1 MIAEELIS
9 YEIPPLKPTDTG
21 TKVLQWME
29 EFKVKDM
36 AVVKSKKYIGII
48 EEADLLDR
56 NNISD
61 KLESYTLNLKKPF
74 VYKQQ
79 HIFDVIGLFVQHDV
93 DVLPVLNEKEEYL
106 GLITSKKILQYLA
119 EIASVAN
126 QGSIITLELNMID
139 YSMTEIARLIES
151 NNAKILAS
159 FITSHPNST
168 KIEVTL
174 KINQT
179 DISRVL
185 QTFERFNYV
194 VTASYNKNNYHQDL
208 KNRYD
213 EFMRFLN
220 P

>member
-21 TKVLQWME
+21 TMVLQWME

-56 NNISD
+56 NNIAD

-79 HIFDVIGLFVQHDV
+79 HIFEVIGLFVQHDV

-106 GLITSKKILQYLA
+106 GLITSKKY
-119 EIASVAN
+119 
-126 QGSIITLELNMID
+126 
-139 YSMTEIARLIES
+139 
-151 NNAKILAS
+151 
-159 FITSHPNST
+159 
-168 KIEVTL
+168 
-174 KINQT
+174 
-179 DISRVL
+179 
-185 QTFERFNYV
+185 FNI
-194 VTASYNKNNYHQDL
+194 
-208 KNRYD
+208 
-213 EFMRFLN
+213 
-220 P
+220 